1 MAGWLDRFDYEELSS
16 GAQSRD
22 GLRGVM
28 RRFFDVVVVAV
39 VVSAGP
45 SVSVAQSK
53 TAKRPAAAAP
63 APSGA
68 KVYTATCAACHQPT
82 GGGLPEK
89 YPPLA
94 GSEIVAGDEDRL
106 VRIVLHGLRGE
117 IEVQGEVFNGDMPGW
132 GASLS
137 NMQIASVLT
146 YVRSSWGNTATAIS
160 ARRVGEIRAATAKR
174 KMPWTVGELAKLP
187 PRAAP

>member
-1 MAGWLDRFDYEELSS
+1 
-16 GAQSRD
+16 
-22 GLRGVM
+22 M
-28 RRFFDVVVVAV
+28 RRFSGVAVVAA

-45 SVSVAQSK
+45 SVSLAQGK
-53 TAKRPAAAAP
+53 AAKRPAAPTP
-63 APSGA
+63 ALSGA
-68 KVYTATCAACHQPT
+68 KVYTSTCAACHQPT

-94 GSEIVAGDEDRL
+94 GSEIVAGDDDRL

-117 IEVQGEVFNGDMPGW
+117 VEVQGEVFNGDMPGW

-137 NMQIASVLT
+137 NTQIASVLT
-146 YVRSSWGNTATAIS
+146 YVRSSWGNTAAPIS
-160 ARRVGEIRAATAKR
+160 ATRVGEIRTATSKR
-174 KMPWTVGELAKLP
+174 KVPWTVGELAKLS